1 MQQYTGSFNSCGA
14 KSNRTRLGVI
24 KTGGRFQFVMLVAVK
39 NSRPDYLTEDQ
50 QTASRTLASSLL
62 RCVPTYYKMKL
73 FILAWSLILT
83 FVIVSERVTT
93 TTVEEFRVVYEW
105 YKLDF
110 TWADD
115 NAKLDAF
122 INRRYIP
129 ENNIIS
135 GLKVWKHWV
144 FLTLPRWKEGVPA
157 TLATV
162 PSTPRGSSA
171 SPRLEPFPSWEWQD
185 VTNCSCLR
193 NVHSVEIDPNGIIWI
208 VDTGTINELT
218 TPNHICPPKL
228 VLFDIDK
235 KEHLLTYVF
244 PDDVVNRDSV
254 LFDIVIDPKTKTAF
268 ISDSSEYEPG
278 IIVYQDGKS
287 YKVTGGIAMHSDPSL
302 GGFIVNGTEVHLHQ
316 NIGGLALSV
325 PDQVL
330 YFSPVTSYHL
340 YSIHLSAI
348 DEPGDVSTSI
358 RDLGRKAS
366 PSSGMILD
374 SKHVLYFGLLERD
387 AIAKWNSSKDPF
399 PTGQHVITEDKAL
412 LQWPSSFG
420 FDNQG
425 SLWVISNRFQTYL
438 ENRIN
443 LEVPNFRLIKAYTG
457 TNSYLYNSHN
467 HKDNLNL
474 QQARGTSTRNFVSYI
489 IVIFSVISSL
499 NFKLI

>member
-1 MQQYTGSFNSCGA
+1 MNLLLSLCFSFLICINII
-14 KSNRTRLGVI
+14 NEI
-24 KTGGRFQFVMLVAVK
+24 K
-39 NSRPDYLTEDQ
+39 
-50 QTASRTLASSLL
+50 
-62 RCVPTYYKMKL
+62 CV
-73 FILAWSLILT
+73 S
-83 FVIVSERVTT
+83 
-93 TTVEEFRVVYEW
+93 VEEFRVVYEW

-110 TWADD
+110 TWKDD

-135 GLKVWKHWV
+135 GIKVWKNHV

-157 TLATV
+157 TVATV
-162 PSTPRGSSA
+162 PSIPRGPSA
-171 SPRLEPFPSWEWQD
+171 SPRLEPFPSWDWQD
-185 VTNCSCLR
+185 VNNCSCLR
-193 NVHSVEIDPNGIIWI
+193 NVHATEIDPEGILWI
-208 VDTGTINELT
+208 IDTGTVNELT
-218 TPNHICPPKL
+218 IPNRICPPKL
-228 VLFDIDK
+228 ILFNIDK
-235 KEHLLTYVF
+235 KEHILTYIF

-254 LFDIVIDPKTKTAF
+254 LFDIVVDPKTKTAF

-278 IIVYQDGKS
+278 IIVYRDGKS

-302 GGFIVNGTEVHLHQ
+302 GSFIVNGTEVNLHQ
-316 NIGGLALSV
+316 NIGGLALSI

-340 YSIHLSAI
+340 YSVHLSVI

-366 PSSGMILD
+366 PTSSMILD

-399 PTGQHVITEDKAL
+399 PTGQHIITEDKSL

-420 FDNQG
+420 FDSQG

-457 TNSYLYNSHN
+457 TNSYLYSNGYTQQPHENTSSTTYINNSLLITLN
-467 HKDNLNL
+467 TVLLFFHK
-474 QQARGTSTRNFVSYI
+474 
-489 IVIFSVISSL
+489 
-499 NFKLI
+499 KLI